1 MKYLLSLFWLL
12 AISFSPL
19 SQALDLQKNTVLTQQ
34 NQNQRFGP
42 VDQVFAFSAF
52 SQDQSL
58 YLDWQIEPGYYL
70 YKKSIK
76 VMTPT
81 GPLSL
86 TLPSALSHFDDFF
99 GQVDIYRQAL
109 STTLPLPPQESVSQI
124 QVTYQGC
131 ADAGF
136 CYPPTTKTL
145 DVTGSDPH
153 LVEPAS
159 LGVSKPTSSTTPTG
173 NTTPTRAATQSK
185 VELQDYSANVAAD
198 PSKNQAGQHWWTPLL
213 FVLFGVGL
221 ALTPCVL
228 PMYPIV
234 TSLVLGQGQI
244 START
249 FALAF
254 TYVQGMAIT
263 YTGLGLIV
271 ASLGLPFQAALQQPP
286 VLIALSLLFVALAA
300 SMFGLYTLQLP
311 SRLQTR
317 FNQWSNQA
325 QGGRLGGV
333 FVMGMISG
341 LVCSPCTTAPLS
353 GALLYVAQTG
363 NMWIGAITLYALA
376 IGMGIPLILAA
387 MFGQKLLPKAGMWM
401 NDIKTLF
408 GFLLLAA
415 PLFLLER
422 LVSSAIASSLWALLG
437 LCAFAWLWH
446 RQSHFS
452 PSRLRSAAAIIAIL
466 GLNLSTYSLYR
477 IWLPPT
483 ASAPTHTLSFTSVTN
498 LAELEAQLLSA
509 KQAQQP
515 VMIDFYADW
524 CVACKEFEHKT
535 FNDPDVQAKLAH
547 YRLLQI
553 DVTANNAEDQAV
565 LKHLAVLGL
574 PTLDFWTNSG
584 ELKSAARVSGFLS
597 AQDFINHLENNSL

>member
-1 MKYLLSLFWLL
+1 MRYLLHLFWLL

-19 SQALDLQKNTVLTQQ
+19 SQALDLQKSTLLTQQ

-52 SQDQSL
+52 SQDQFLS
-58 YLDWQIEPGYYL
+58 LDWQIERGYYL
-70 YKKSIK
+70 YKKSIQ
-76 VMTPT
+76 VITPT
-81 GPLSL
+81 GPVSL
-86 TLPSALSHFDDFF
+86 TLPDAESHFDDFF
-99 GQVDIYRQAL
+99 GHVDIYRQSL
-109 STTLPLPPQESVSQI
+109 STSVSLPPQEQPTQI

-136 CYPPTTKTL
+136 CYPPTTKTV
-145 DVTGSDPH
+145 DVAAFDTPVSPKQATA
-153 LVEPAS
+153 PA
-159 LGVSKPTSSTTPTG
+159 TSSTL
-173 NTTPTRAATQSK
+173 SSHS
-185 VELQDYSANVAAD
+185 VELQDYSAAPASDTPQTQV
-198 PSKNQAGQHWWTPLL
+198 GQHWWTPLL
-213 FVLFGVGL
+213 FVLFGIGL

-234 TSLVLGQGQI
+234 TSLVLGQGKL
-244 START
+244 SNLRT
-249 FALAF
+249 FVLAL

-263 YTGLGLIV
+263 YTGLGLVV

-286 VLIALSLLFVALAA
+286 VLIGLSLLFIALAA

-317 FNQWSNQA
+317 VNQWSNQA

-363 NMWIGAITLYALA
+363 NLWVGALTLYALA
-376 IGMGIPLILAA
+376 MGMGIPLILAA
-387 MFGQKLLPKAGMWM
+387 MFGQKLLPKTGAWM
-401 NDIKTLF
+401 NDIKILF

-422 LVSSAIASSLWALLG
+422 LVPSAIATSLWAVLG
-437 LCAFAWLWH
+437 LCTATWVWH

-452 PSRLRSAAAIIAIL
+452 PSRLRSAAALIAIL
-466 GLNLSTYSLYR
+466 GIQFSAYSLYR
-477 IWLPPT
+477 VWL
-483 ASAPTHTLSFTSVTN
+483 APAPVSPAQALSFTQVSD
-498 LAELEAQLLSA
+498 LAELETQLLSA
-509 KQAQQP
+509 KQQQQP

-535 FNDPDVQAKLAH
+535 FTDPKVKAALAH

-565 LKHLAVLGL
+565 LKRLDVLGL
-574 PTLDFWTNSG
+574 PTLDFWASSG
-584 ELKSAARVSGFLS
+584 ELNSAARVSGFLS
-597 AQDFINHLENNSL
+597 AEDFINHLEKNSL